1 MRTKKLEDLKAED
14 EALEMKIWKVNQ
26 VLCGP
31 MSAKYL
37 LFTNLCFL
45 LFSVNLEQLEQER
58 DELHRTVNQKY
69 QKLQHEGD
77 ERILLLENDLKT
89 LTERL
94 EEIDAQISS
103 VISASNMDPAVL
115 GGILEDVEVFVQVDH
130 DSYILHLSF
139 HLDFSN
145 GITFVFQG
153 KLDARNKAIKML
165 QMQKAF

>member
-1 MRTKKLEDLKAED
+1 MRTKKLEDLKSED

-31 MSAKYL
+31 NICCSWIYV
-37 LFTNLCFL
+37 FL

-58 DELHRTVNQKY
+58 DELHRTLNQKY
-69 QKLQHEGD
+69 QKVQQDGD
-77 ERILLLENDLKT
+77 ERILLLEDNLKT
-89 LTERL
+89 LTDRL

-115 GGILEDVEVFVQVDH
+115 GGILKDVEVFVQVDH
-130 DSYILHLSF
+130 GSYILHLIS

-145 GITFVFQG
+145 GITFVLQG
-153 KLDARNKAIKML
+153 ELDTRNDAIKML